1 MKRSATQRVGGRARP
16 QGPTET
22 SWRGRGADD
31 AEDLTASVSSLLKG
45 RSRRLLG
52 SLLSPH
58 KRALAKAGV
67 LIMVFNASTMA
78 APYLV
83 MVAIDRGIPALS
95 RHGSPDAWPLAATGI
110 ALLVAALAQA
120 GSDRAFNLVTGR
132 VGERVL
138 LELRQRLLAHFNDLS
153 VGFHE
158 RYTSGRMISRLT
170 SDVETISELVG
181 TGLESLAWAGLSIVS
196 VSVLLVILSPMLGL
210 VALSVMPV
218 VVALTV
224 WFRGEAVRAYRATRE
239 SVALVIVHFVESL
252 GGIKAVQAFHREPR
266 NQEIFDSLDSSYRQ
280 ANTWA
285 MRLVAVYG
293 PGVRML
299 GSFSVA
305 LVLLVGGRSVLSKGL
320 SVGVLVAALLYL
332 RRIFD
337 PVTELSQFYTLFQSA
352 AAAFEKI
359 AGVLDE
365 RAGVPEPAHPQHLPE
380 GTGGIGVALRDVSFA
395 YGQRFVLHDL
405 NLEIE
410 AGQTVALL
418 GATGAG
424 KSTLARLVARFYD
437 PTSGSVLIDGVDLK
451 SLTDADL
458 RRAVV
463 MVTQEGFVFSGSL
476 ADNIRFGR
484 PGASMDEIVQA
495 ARAIGAHDAFSSLEQ
510 GYDTPMN
517 RRGSRLSAGQR
528 QLVAFA
534 RAFLSNPRLLVLDE
548 ATSALDLPSERRVQD
563 ALHRLLAGRT
573 AVIIAHRLATVEIA
587 DRVLVVEAGRIVE
600 DASPA
605 ELMASRSRYSEL
617 QRAWSAALT

>member
-1 MKRSATQRVGGRARP
+1 MKRSATQRVGGRATP

-31 AEDLTASVSSLLKG
+31 VEDLTANVSSLLKG

-58 KRALAKAGV
+58 KRALAKAGA
-67 LIMVFNASTMA
+67 LIMVFNVSTMA

-95 RHGSPDAWPLAATGI
+95 RHGSPDPWPLAATGV

-196 VSVLLVILSPMLGL
+196 VSVLLVSLSPMLGL

-266 NQEIFDSLDSSYRQ
+266 NQDIFDSLDSSYRQ

-395 YGQRFVLHDL
+395 YGQRFVLHDV

-410 AGQTVALL
+410 PGQTVALL